1 MVPDLQSIIT
11 VGLDYLR
18 MSKGGGYQDFDQ
30 GDFGHVSSEAS
41 EIIVSANFRTR
52 GKVNQS
58 QNMTNLR
65 TSTKKSMSR
74 KRIDNSGKVLHELE
88 HATVT

>member
-30 GDFGHVSSEAS
+30 GDFGHVSCGAN
-41 EIIVSANFRTR
+41 EITVSANFRTR